1 MFYSSKRKLIIKIWF
16 DNIELLRRLK
26 EECMTNNELK
36 DKSYIIDNLTEPVKE
51 LNSKENGVT
60 IIYMRTVLKEYKIF
74 ISRLVGVVTIKCR
87 VDKFKQ
93 IDVGEILFNI
103 KFLNI
108 NYEVQMEDKGM
119 IEKIY
124 VKSGDIIM
132 FGSPLVLIK
141 CKKKHYLKS

>member
-141 CKKKHYLKS
+141 CKKSII